1 MSNATL
7 SRIINKNE
15 EDANKATANVM
26 LITFAIFTAVYILNL
41 VGVFVIDYSDM
52 NIAYLVS
59 AACLLLPKLINRFV
73 PLTEKWLKYLYI
85 LLSELFLLVITIV
98 LSFHAVVVYAYPIAL
113 AGLYFN
119 KKLTNISI
127 ISTLT
132 VTIAGQFLGF
142 YIDLVHDNNY
152 TSLHSLIC
160 YGIIPK
166 TLTLLSLAALIKLLT
181 TRTSKLLSEDADN
194 YEQLIMYN
202 QDMIYGFAT
211 LVESRD
217 ENTGGHIKRTSIY
230 AEMLAEK
237 LSTTERYKDIIDDEF
252 IGCLAMVAPLHDIG
266 KISIPDSILCKP
278 GRLSPSEFEI
288 MKTHAEKGGQ
298 MVRETFSHIADERYK
313 TMAYEVAR
321 YHHEKWNGKGYPEG
335 LSGQKIPL
343 AARIM
348 AVADVFDAVSEKR
361 CYRDAMPIDE
371 CFRIIENGSGTD
383 FDPDAA
389 AAFLSIRDKIIE
401 ERNKNLV
408 LQEAPKPKLEVE
420 DVPEIISFASVR
432 LRNR

>member
-7 SRIINKNE
+7 SRIINSNE
-15 EDANKATANVM
+15 EDANKAAANVM

-52 NIAYLVS
+52 NIAYLIS
-59 AACLLLPKLINRFV
+59 AACLLLPKLINKFV

-119 KKLTNISI
+119 KKLTNMSI
-127 ISTLT
+127 ISTLA

-142 YIDLVHDNNY
+142 FLDLVHDNNY
-152 TSLHSLIC
+152 TNLHSLIY

-194 YEQLIMYN
+194 YESLIMYN
-202 QDMIYGFAT
+202 QEMIYGFAT

-230 AEMLAEK
+230 AEMLAEELGK
-237 LSTTERYKDIIDDEF
+237 TERYRDIIDDEF
-252 IGCLAMVAPLHDIG
+252 IGCIAMVAPLHDIG
-266 KISIPDSILCKP
+266 KISIPDSILCKL
-278 GRLSPSEFEI
+278 GRLTPSEFAI

-298 MVRETFSHIADERYK
+298 MVRDTFSHIADERYK

-335 LSGQKIPL
+335 LSGEKIPL
-343 AARIM
+343 PARIM

-361 CYRDAMPIDE
+361 CYRDAMPIEE
-371 CFRIIENGSGTD
+371 CFRIIENGMGAD

-389 AAFLSIRDKIIE
+389 AAFLRIRDKITE

-408 LQEAPKPKLEVE
+408 QQETPPKKLEVE
-420 DVPEIISFASVR
+420 DVPDLISFATVR
-432 LRNR
+432 LRR